1 MTMRGRPP
9 KENPQDGGA
18 RRTLEFTEL
27 GREPIKDPP
36 KIGRRPGGG
45 RWSKEVTAWW
55 TTWCESPMATQF
67 LETDWNHLR
76 RTAVLLEEFLS
87 RPTPAAFKAIEHA
100 ESLLGATVSSRLQL
114 RLRPHT
120 RGAVAEGEKPEPAGG
135 EPRLRRVAGD
145 PRLALVKK
153 DGESS

>member
-9 KENPQDGGA
+9 KESPQDGGK
-18 RRTLEFTEL
+18 RRGFEFVEL

-45 RWSKEVTAWW
+45 RWSKDVSDWW
-55 TTWCESPMATQF
+55 RVWCESPMATQF

-76 RTAVLLEEFLS
+76 RTAVLLEEFLA

-100 ESLLGATVSSRLQL
+100 ESLLGATVSARLQL

-120 RGAVAEGEKPEPAGG
+120 RGASSEVEKDEPQTEG
-135 EPRLRRVAGD
+135 PRLRRVAGD
-145 PRLALVKK
+145 PRLALVRK
-153 DGESS
+153 DGEK